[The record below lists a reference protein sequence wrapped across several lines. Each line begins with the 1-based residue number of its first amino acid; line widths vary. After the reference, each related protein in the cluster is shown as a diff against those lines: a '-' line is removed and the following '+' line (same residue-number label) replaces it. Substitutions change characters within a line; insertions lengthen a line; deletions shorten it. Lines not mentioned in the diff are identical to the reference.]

1 MILALPSKGRVRG
14 HAILAALLALIA
26 SLRIVSTYRVLSHTM
41 DEPEHIGDGVQWLT
55 GHGYNWD
62 VSHPPIERIFA
73 AASLY
78 LDGVRYVPADGG
90 YAEGLKLLGR
100 NAQYDRV
107 LAQARLGVLPLF
119 WIASLAV
126 FLWARRAGG
135 EIAALVA
142 VFLFT
147 TLPPVLAHAGL
158 VTTDL
163 AATAMGAVAFA
174 VTEWWAEQPSRGRT
188 LLFGMTLG
196 LAALAKF
203 SLLVYLPAG
212 WLLLLLWRR
221 PSWNEVRSR
230 LAPLAAAAVV
240 GALLIWAGYRF
251 SLAGPL
257 PAPEFFAGIRSIWQH
272 NVTGHSS
279 YILGERHQIGVWY
292 FFPVTLAVKTPLAFL
307 ILLGWSIWIAWRKR
321 LRVGGAACF
330 AAGIL
335 LVAMSS
341 RINIGVR
348 HVLPI
353 YAPLSVF
360 CAVAAAQLLRPD
372 TGRAALHRAVGV
384 LVLCSAQA
392 FSGAFQH
399 PDYIAYTNEI
409 AWKHPENFVAESDLD
424 WGQDMKFVAAFLSS
438 VGAKQVAFTPYCGT
452 YLIAGGEFPKTVPT
466 DWYHPLPGWNV
477 VSLSGLKVYNHPGWA
492 NGRKPQVTIGRTHW
506 AWYFP

>member
-1 MILALPSKGRVRG
+1 MPAAGRVRG
-14 HAILAALLALIA
+14 HAILAAVLVLIA
-26 SLRIVSTYRVLSHTM
+26 SLRIVSTYGALSHTM
-41 DEPEHIGDGVQWLT
+41 DEPEHIGDGIQWLS
-55 GHGYNWD
+55 GHGYDWD
-62 VSHPPIERIFA
+62 VSHPPLERMFSA
-73 AASLY
+73 VSLY

-100 NAQYDRV
+100 DAQYDRV

-126 FLWARRAGG
+126 FFWARRAGG
-135 EIAALVA
+135 EVAALVA

-163 AATAMGAVAFA
+163 AATAMAAVAFA
-174 VTEWWAEQPSRGRT
+174 ATEWWAEQPSRGRT
-188 LLFGMTLG
+188 FVFGLTLG

-212 WLLLLLWRR
+212 WLLLLVWRR
-221 PSWNEVRSR
+221 PSWSAVRSR
-230 LAPLAAAAVV
+230 LAPLAGAAAV

-251 SLAGPL
+251 SLDGPL
-257 PAPEFFAGIRSIWQH
+257 PAPEFFAGVRSIWQH
-272 NVTGHSS
+272 NVAGHSS
-279 YILGERHQIGVWY
+279 YILGQRHHNGVWY
-292 FFPVTLAVKTPLAFL
+292 YFPVTLAVKTPLAFL
-307 ILLGWSIWIAWRKR
+307 ILLVWSLGKSWRAR
-321 LRVGGAACF
+321 LPVAAAVAF

-353 YAPLSVF
+353 YAALAVI
-360 CAVAAAQLLRPD
+360 CAVGAAELLRPD
-372 TGRAALHRAVGV
+372 AGRAALLRAIGV

-409 AWKHPENFVAESDLD
+409 AWSHPENFVAESDLD
-424 WGQDMKFVAAFLSS
+424 WGQDMKRVAAFLAS

-452 YLIAGGEFPKTVPT
+452 YLIAGEAFPKTTPT

-492 NGRKPQVTIGRTHW
+492 NDRKPQVVIGRTHW